1 MTSEPAAIEAP
12 DPVAGRFDS
21 TDVAAH
27 QCFACGSL
35 NEHGM
40 HLVMHVEGG
49 RSWTELELEPRF
61 AGWEGIAHGGIV
73 CTILDEVMAWS
84 LAASDAW
91 GVTARMAVDFKRPIE
106 VGTPLRA
113 EGHVTRQRRRI
124 VDTAATII
132 DRRDG
137 TILATAT
144 ATYLAADA
152 ARQAELRARYGFP
165 PAGVP
170 AGSR

>member
-1 MTSEPAAIEAP
+1 MTSESALAESPEA
-12 DPVAGRFDS
+12 VAPRFDS
-21 TDVAAH
+21 SEVVAH
-27 QCFACGSL
+27 HCFACGSL
-35 NEHGM
+35 NDHGM
-40 HLVMHVEGG
+40 HLVLHVDGG

-91 GVTARMAVDFKRPIE
+91 GVTVKMAVEFKRPIE
-106 VGTPLRA
+106 IGTPLRA
-113 EGHVTRQRRRI
+113 EGRVTRQRRRI
-124 VDTAATII
+124 VDTEAVIV

-137 TILATAT
+137 TVLATST
-144 ATYLAADA
+144 ATYLAADP

-170 AGSR
+170 TEVR